1 MTIHTYR
8 VRRVRMYEE
17 ATFATDATA
26 SIADF
31 VSAHFR
37 EAQLTLDN
45 PRVGTGQMVT
55 KMDSQYYDVL
65 TGYKRATL
73 TLTCNLTGQDVRPA
87 DGVAHVQ
94 VAQGMLLRSWLGA
107 ERLGKSDIAAAGSST
122 TVVNVTT
129 AGDWAT
135 GAGLAVASADD
146 AANIVMLHGL
156 SLSTAAMTINP
167 DLDAGDVPATS
178 AAIYGAASYYLG
190 DSAQDDAENTTI
202 QIAVEGL
209 VSTDR
214 FLLLGGKV
222 TQAAF
227 SFPRGEIAT
236 VTYTIQ
242 FANWIY
248 GADAVEDLTADT
260 APLTY
265 ASEALNGYPLTVH
278 HSPCKWDAAEGDSTV
293 NPSSIE
299 ITCSPRWVPIP
310 CTNGTNG
317 VLGWA
322 RANSP
327 DVVSASVTAPFEAT
341 SDWFTKR
348 DTYGASSS
356 GRLTFGVGGTVARG
370 GCLFHARLQVRN
382 VQITEVDGLTYQKV
396 DFVGGVPIVTDV
408 TDLADSPF
416 TIHMF

>member
-26 SIADF
+26 SIASF
-31 VSAHFR
+31 VSANFR

-45 PRVGTGQMVT
+45 PRVNAGTMVT
-55 KMDSQYYDVL
+55 KMDAQPYDVL

-94 VAQGMLLRSWLGA
+94 VAQGMLLRNYLGA
-107 ERLGKSDIAAAGSST
+107 QRLGKSDIATGACT
-122 TVVNVTT
+122 TT
-129 AGDWAT
+129 AVVMTTAADWET
-135 GAGLAVASADD
+135 GAGLAVADGTDTANLKMFHGTLLTSATMTPFPNVP
-146 AANIVMLHGL
+146 AA
-156 SLSTAAMTINP
+156 
-167 DLDAGDVPATS
+167 DVPSNTDAV
-178 AAIYGAASYYLG
+178 YGAASYYLG
-190 DSAQDDAENTTI
+190 ASAQDDSDNKTI

-209 VSTDR
+209 VTTDR

-222 TQAAF
+222 TSATF

-236 VTYTIQ
+236 VQYTIQ
-242 FANWIY
+242 FVNWMY
-248 GADAVEDLTADT
+248 GADPAEDLTVDT

-265 ASEALNGYPLTVH
+265 ASEALNGSALPVH
-278 HSPCKWDAAEGDSTV
+278 HSPCAWLGSEGEVTV

-299 ITCSPRWVPIP
+299 IACAPRWVPIP

-322 RANSP
+322 RAQSP
-327 DVVSASVTAPFEAT
+327 DVVTATITEPFENSAT
-341 SDWFTKR
+341 WFTPR
-348 DTYGASSS
+348 DTYGVNSS
-356 GRLTFGVGGTVARG
+356 GRLTFGVGGTIARG

-382 VQITEVDGLTYQKV
+382 VQIVEVDGLTYQKV
-396 DFVGGVPIVTDV
+396 DFVGGVPITTDT
-408 TDLADSPF
+408 TDIADSPF
-416 TIHMF
+416 HIHMF